1 MQKIGRGMMHKNVGD
16 LRQLFGQSLA
26 QRHIT
31 KSILEFSAEEG
42 IVDILASR
50 RKFRFA
56 DIREVL
62 SERLGYDLAGGI
74 RVRMMRIILDL
85 LAECGF
91 ADNDR
96 GTYTWKGIDGS
107 ITALTKNSLQQATG
121 IFNGQTGFFDR
132 CIAYAGE
139 FLRGSEHLFRFNE
152 ESVPVWEAFLGNAE
166 FELARRLLIKM
177 LISGGSADGDLLD
190 LCPGLGFDILAIQD
204 LMPDTRVTALDFT
217 GVFYRDAGM
226 MVQDPDAV
234 RWTDSS
240 LWKGFGNPLP
250 FDDRSFDLVFFAC
263 ADPYIPHG
271 AREDVY
277 RDIFRILKKGGS
289 LGILTNSYPD
299 PDRRMVRDPWVRRG
313 NLCHDFAESVCE
325 GWHGFSLP
333 GDSAALF
340 KRIGFDISSVMLNAS
355 LWRLERP

>member
-1 MQKIGRGMMHKNVGD
+1 MQKIGRGMMHRNVGGS
-16 LRQLFGQSLA
+16 RRLFGQSLP

-42 IVDILASR
+42 IVDILASMG
-50 RKFRFA
+50 KFRFS

-91 ADNDR
+91 ADNES
-96 GTYTWKGIDGS
+96 GTYTWRGIQSGF
-107 ITALTKNSLQQATG
+107 IEGTEEGLQKAAG

-166 FELARRLLIKM
+166 FEMARRLLIKM
-177 LISGGSADGDLLD
+177 LISGGPADGDLLD
-190 LCPGLGFDILAIQD
+190 LCSGLGFDILAIQD
-204 LMPDTRVTALDFT
+204 LMPDAKVTALDFT

-226 MVQDPDAV
+226 MVQYPDAV

-250 FDDRSFDLVFFAC
+250 FDDGSFDLVFFAC

-271 AREDVY
+271 LREDVY
-277 RDIFRILKKGGS
+277 TDIFRILKRGGS

-299 PDRRMVRDPWVRRG
+299 QGRTMVRDPWVRRG

-340 KRIGFDISSVMLNAS
+340 KEIGFDISSIMLNAS